1 MSVTSEFYK
10 IPNHSYILKCDF
22 NQVFAPCAATL
33 RCPRLYFYSYP
44 LTSYQSCGCR
54 FSQNNANGFL
64 MLTSLALL
72 SPVFFFFFP
81 ICLLLP
87 RIFIPSRQA
96 FYIIPSPSTLSSACE
111 QQGHDKHKLYCHC
124 FPPDFDLA
132 P

>member
-1 MSVTSEFYK
+1 MSLGIWATIIYGIHLPLSLPSLTMSVTSEFYK

-72 SPVFFFFFP
+72 SPVFFPYMFATTKNFHT
-81 ICLLLP
+81 IKTGLLHNS
-87 RIFIPSRQA
+87 FTKYS
-96 FYIIPSPSTLSSACE
+96 
-111 QQGHDKHKLYCHC
+111 K
-124 FPPDFDLA
+124 
-132 P
+132 